1 MNQIIFKKLDYVVKG
16 ENGVD
21 EIKSSEAILPTKTT
35 DNGTILDVYSTR
47 LTQEADNSGKLV
59 LTYHT
64 DLSVEIPKGY
74 VGILMMRSDA
84 YKRSLSLTNAVEIIN
99 PDYDGEITAK
109 FKVTTD
115 AVPTIYAQGEAFAQL
130 IIVPIVNIDPV
141 FLEDTPQ
148 SPGVEHMPENN
159 EAI

>member
-16 ENGVD
+16 EDGVD
-21 EIKSSEAILPTKTT
+21 EIKRSEAILPTKTT
-35 DNGTILDVYSTR
+35 ENGTILDLYSTR

-64 DLSVEIPKGY
+64 DLSVEIPEGF
-74 VGILMMRSDA
+74 VGIVTMKSEA
-84 YKRSLSLTNAVEIIN
+84 YKRSLSLTNSVEVI
-99 PDYDGEITAK
+99 PDGYKGEIAAR

-130 IIVPIVNIDPV
+130 MIVPVESVDPI
-141 FLEDTPQ
+141 FEEDNKVIET
-148 SPGVEHMPENN
+148 ENK
-159 EAI
+159 